1 MMRQE
6 NGGAEAQAMSV
17 WRSFVNWDLLTRL
30 LRFALVSG
38 TGLAIDVGLFLVLVH
53 LGLRAGYANLISATV
68 AVTFV
73 YFVSTRNIFNYAGR
87 FLLPLFLLYLGYQVV
102 AVSAA
107 SWAVDLIV
115 ALGIL
120 PVLAKALILPIT
132 FSANYL
138 FLDYL
143 TRTRA

>member
-1 MMRQE
+1 MKS
-6 NGGAEAQAMSV
+6 AEQKQAGVGLS
-17 WRSFVNWDLLTRL
+17 SFVNRELLSRL

-38 TGLAIDVGLFLVLVH
+38 TGLAIDVGLFLVLVD
-53 LGLRAGYANLISATV
+53 LGLRAGFANLISATV

-73 YFVSTRNIFNYAGR
+73 YFVSTRRIFNYAGR
-87 FLLPLFLLYLGYQVV
+87 FLLPLFLLYLSYQAL

-107 SWAVDLIV
+107 SWAVDAIV
-115 ALGIL
+115 ALGVL

>member
-1 MMRQE
+1 MATFIWSYFAKRQPI
-6 NGGAEAQAMSV
+6 
-17 WRSFVNWDLLTRL
+17 TKL

-38 TGLAIDVGLFLVLVH
+38 TGLALDVGLFVLLVQY
-53 LGLRAGYANLISATV
+53 GLRAGYANFISASV

-73 YFVSTRNIFNYAGR
+73 YFVSTKRVFEYAGR
-87 FLLPLFLLYLGYQVV
+87 FLLPLFLVYVGYQTL

-107 SWAVDLIV
+107 SWAVDAIV

-120 PVLAKALILPIT
+120 PVLAKGLILPVT

-138 FLDYL
+138 FLEFL